1 MQVVLR
7 NHVEGLGKRGDIVDV
22 APGYAR
28 NFLFPQ
34 GHAIKASPGTIAQA
48 ARMRRAR
55 DLKEQNDREA
65 ATAVASALVPKV
77 ITISAKAS
85 DEGRLFGSVSAADV
99 STAVAEQTGIEID
112 RKAIQIDDPIKTVGD
127 HAVTAVLHTDVSF
140 PIRLEVVA
148 SE

>member
-65 ATAVASALVPKV
+65 ATTVASALVPKV